1 MLLNLFED
9 GRLPEVASVQ
19 VESEYGHAARI
30 VYKNGSV
37 WLIRGTNVGL
47 NSGGACDVVKDKEY
61 TKFFLKQGGYVCPR
75 GRSFLLPWWADRIR
89 PGLQARGMLEVRDST
104 YAVKYVREQLG
115 FPVYVKPTDG
125 SEGQGVWRCGS
136 EGEIDAVLG
145 DYSSQMIRVAVVEE
159 AVALPD
165 YRLIVLQGQL
175 ISAYLRTPL
184 SVVGDGVKT
193 IADLIIELQGTF
205 EQAGRRTK
213 IDKDDKRII
222 FRLRRGG
229 LDLSS
234 VPLAKQVV
242 QLLDISNL
250 SAGGTALDV
259 TEDVAPRWRQL
270 SVDIAQYLGLNFCGV
285 DLACPDITTNT
296 G

>member
-1 MLLNLFED
+1 
-9 GRLPEVASVQ
+9 
-19 VESEYGHAARI
+19 
-30 VYKNGSV
+30 
-37 WLIRGTNVGL
+37 
-47 NSGGACDVVKDKEY
+47 
-61 TKFFLKQGGYVCPR
+61 
-75 GRSFLLPWWADRIR
+75 
-89 PGLQARGMLEVRDST
+89 
-104 YAVKYVREQLG
+104 
-115 FPVYVKPTDG
+115 
-125 SEGQGVWRCGS
+125 
-136 EGEIDAVLG
+136 
-145 DYSSQMIRVAVVEE
+145 MIRVAVVEE

-296 G
+296 GEYYVLEVNSSPGLDHYGAIGSRQEEIVRNLYARVLNVAPQGATPPT